1 MSEEHFIVVGNG
13 PAGHRAAATLRLEAP
28 AARITLISKE
38 PYGCYRPHLLPQWI
52 AGRLEEEALF
62 VCPVEEYKKMAV
74 KFRSGQKV
82 VSLNPGKRELIL
94 DHKEVLRC
102 SGLIL
107 AVGGKPRIPE
117 PLLIFK
123 DVFFTL
129 KTLEEATVWK
139 EQIPQVD
146 SVLIMGGDLTSL
158 AVAKALLSLGKK
170 IYFMINEEAF
180 WPLRWS
186 LSLFEEMAYRL
197 RQKGVE
203 VLADQRLEGIT
214 RKGDRDYEVQVGGE
228 ILRVGMIGAF
238 FGLRPDVGF
247 LAGSGLKLDH
257 GILVDEYLNTGF
269 RGVYATGDCA
279 QIYHPSLRDYWV
291 SIGHDNAV
299 ELGRTAALNLVGNTV
314 KAETT
319 GKCVFEVEGIRVNS
333 SWWTE
338 F

>member
-1 MSEEHFIVVGNG
+1 MAEEHFIVVGNG
-13 PAGHRAAATLRLEAP
+13 PAGHRAAVTLRLEAP

-38 PYGCYRPHLLPQWI
+38 PYGCYRPHLLPEWI
-52 AGRLEEEALF
+52 AGSIDEEALY

-82 VSLNPGKRELIL
+82 VALNPGKRELIL

-117 PLLIFK
+117 PLLIFR

-129 KTLEEATVWK
+129 KTLEEARVWK
-139 EQIPQVD
+139 EQIPQVG

-158 AVAKALLSLGKK
+158 AVTKTLLSLGKK
-170 IYFMINEEAF
+170 VYFMINEEAF

-214 RKGDRDYEVQVGGE
+214 RKGDRDYEVQVGRE

-279 QIYHPSLRDYWV
+279 QIYHPALRDYWV

-299 ELGRTAALNLVGNTV
+299 ELGRTAALNLAGNTV

>member
-13 PAGHRAAATLRLEAP
+13 PAGHRAAVTLRLEAP
-28 AARITLISKE
+28 AARITLISEE
-38 PYGCYRPHLLPQWI
+38 PNGCYRPHLLPQWI
-52 AGRLEEEALF
+52 AGSLDEEALF

-74 KFRSGQKV
+74 KFRSGQRV
-82 VSLNPGKRELIL
+82 VALNPGKREVIL

-117 PLLIFK
+117 PFLIFR

-129 KTLEEATVWK
+129 KTLEEARVWK
-139 EQIPQVD
+139 EQIPQVG
-146 SVLIMGGDLTSL
+146 SVLILGGDLTSL
-158 AVAKALLSLGKK
+158 AVTKALLSLGKRV
-170 IYFMINEEAF
+170 YFMINEEAF

-203 VLADQRLEGIT
+203 VLADQRLKAIT
-214 RKGDRDYEVQVGGE
+214 RKGNRDYEVQVGRE

-238 FGLRPDVGF
+238 FGLRPAVGF

-291 SIGHDNAV
+291 PIGHDNAV

>member
-13 PAGHRAAATLRLEAP
+13 PAGHSAAVTLRLEAP
-28 AARITLISKE
+28 AARITLIGRE
-38 PYGCYRPHLLPQWI
+38 PHGCYRPHLFPKWI
-52 AGRLEEEALF
+52 AGNLEEQSLY
-62 VCPVEEYKKMAV
+62 VCPLEEYKKMAI

-82 VSLNPGKRELIL
+82 VALNPRKRELIL
-94 DHKEVLRC
+94 DHKEVLLC

-123 DVFFTL
+123 DIFFTL
-129 KTLEEATVWK
+129 KTLDEARVWK
-139 EQIPQVD
+139 EQIPHVE
-146 SVLIMGGDLTSL
+146 SVLILGGDLTSL
-158 AVAKALLSLGKK
+158 AVTKALLSLGKK
-170 IYFMINEEAF
+170 VYFMIDEEAF
-180 WPLRWS
+180 RPLRWS
-186 LSLFEEMAYRL
+186 LSLFEEMSHRL

-203 VLADQRLEGIT
+203 VLADQRLKAIT
-214 RKGDRDYEVQVGGE
+214 QKGDRDYEVQVDSQS
-228 ILRVGMIGAF
+228 LRVNMIGAF
-238 FGLRPDVGF
+238 FGLSPDVGF
-247 LAGSGLKLDH
+247 LAGSGLKLDR
-257 GILVDEYLNTGF
+257 GILVNEYLNTGF
-269 RGVYATGDCA
+269 NGVYATGDCA
-279 QIYHPSLRDYWV
+279 QIYHPALRDYWV

-299 ELGRTAALNLVGNTV
+299 ELGRTAALNLVGNAV

>member
-1 MSEEHFIVVGNG
+1 MPEEHLIVVGNG
-13 PAGHRAAATLRLEAP
+13 PAGHRAAVTLRLEAP
-28 AARITLISKE
+28 GARITLIGKE
-38 PYGCYRPHLLPQWI
+38 PHGCYRPHLLPKWI
-52 AGRLEEEALF
+52 AGSLDEESLY
-62 VCPVEEYKKMAV
+62 VCPLEEYKKMAV

-82 VSLNPGKRELIL
+82 VALNPGQRELIL
-94 DHKEVLRC
+94 DHKEVLRF
-102 SGLIL
+102 SGLII

-123 DVFFTL
+123 DIFFTL
-129 KTLEEATVWK
+129 KTLEEARVWK
-139 EQIPQVD
+139 EQIPQVE

-158 AVAKALLSLGKK
+158 AVTKALLSLGKK
-170 IYFMINEEAF
+170 VYFMINEEPF

-203 VLADQRLEGIT
+203 VLADQRLKGIK

-238 FGLRPDVGF
+238 FGLTPDVSF
-247 LAGSGLKLDH
+247 LAGSGLRLDR

-279 QIYHPSLRDYWV
+279 QIYHPALRDYWV

-299 ELGRTAALNLVGNTV
+299 ELGRTAALNLVGNSV
-314 KAETT
+314 KAETA
-319 GKCVFEVEGIRVNS
+319 GKCVFEVQGIRVNS